1 MPLPVV
7 KLHDP
12 TISVVFS
19 KGFFHRVKR
28 FDQYVKN
35 QQGFLA
41 KPAKNAILTLFVT
54 RSLVYMPHS
63 FVKQA
68 KPLFALALPIMGT
81 QLAQTGMGVVD
92 TLIAGMAGTLD
103 LAAIA
108 VGSSIWLPLV
118 MLVAGI
124 MVGLL
129 PLIAHAKGAKDKAS
143 SAQTL
148 QQGIYL
154 SAFIGILAMI
164 LLLYVTSPLMLI
176 MGVSP
181 DIQVM
186 TQEYL
191 NYIAYGLPAVA
202 VHQALRS
209 YNEAVN
215 LTAPVTAIAFAGLLL
230 NIPLNLIFVFGYGP
244 IEALGGP
251 GCGLASCIIFY
262 LLAFALGFYTLLSK
276 HHGKV
281 KPLQSWGAPNS
292 KAMANILAIGL
303 PIGLAIFVEVSL
315 FCVIALLIARLG
327 PQVVAA
333 HQITLNITSLLFMI
347 PLSLSLAITVRVGQE
362 LGKGQTGTAKSSWIS
377 GLKINLL
384 FALFNGA
391 ILVFLG
397 QAIVGLYTEE
407 MPVISLAS
415 QLLLL
420 AAMFQIS
427 DGLQVGA
434 AGALRGYKDTMFTL
448 VITLISFW
456 LIGLPMGYYLGL
468 SQAAP
473 LGAQGF
479 WIGLIIGLSIN
490 AALLLMRLKIVSRR
504 SMLLTAI

>member
-1 MPLPVV
+1 MASP
-7 KLHDP
+7 
-12 TISVVFS
+12 
-19 KGFFHRVKR
+19 
-28 FDQYVKN
+28 
-35 QQGFLA
+35 FL
-41 KPAKNAILTLFVT
+41 K
-54 RSLVYMPHS
+54 H
-63 FVKQA
+63 A
-68 KPLFALALPIMGT
+68 KPLVALALPIMGT

-103 LAAIA
+103 LASIA

-129 PLIAHAKGAKDKAS
+129 PLIAQAKGAKNKVL

-154 SAFIGILAMI
+154 SLFLGIMAMV
-164 LLLYVTSPLMLI
+164 LLLYVTSPVMHL
-176 MGVSP
+176 MGVTP
-181 DIQVM
+181 EIELM

-215 LTAPVTAIAFAGLLL
+215 LTQPVTLIAFLGLLL
-230 NIPLNLIFVFGYGP
+230 NIPLNLLFVFGYGP

-262 LLAFALGFYTLLSK
+262 LMTFVLAGYTLLSK

-281 KPLQSWGAPNS
+281 KPLHNLARPNN
-292 KAMANILAIGL
+292 KAMLSILAIGL

-315 FCVIALLIARLG
+315 FCAIALLIARLG
-327 PQVVAA
+327 PEVVAA
-333 HQITLNITSLLFMI
+333 HQITLSITSLLFMI
-347 PLSLSLAITVRVGQE
+347 PLSLALAITVRVGQE
-362 LGKGQTGTAKSSWIS
+362 LGQNNSLAAKSSWQS
-377 GLKINLL
+377 GLKIHL
-384 FALFNGA
+384 FIALINGS

-397 QAIVGLYTEE
+397 QALVGLYTQDAG
-407 MPVISLAS
+407 VITLAS
-415 QLLLL
+415 QLLVC

-434 AGALRGYKDTMFTL
+434 AGALRGYKDTLFTL

-456 LIGLPMGYYLGL
+456 LIGLPLGYYLGL
-468 SQAAP
+468 SQQSP
-473 LGAQGF
+473 MGAQGF
-479 WIGLIIGLSIN
+479 WVGLVVGLTIN
-490 AALLLMRLKIVSRR
+490 AALLLMRLRSVSYKATQ
-504 SMLLTAI
+504 LQGI